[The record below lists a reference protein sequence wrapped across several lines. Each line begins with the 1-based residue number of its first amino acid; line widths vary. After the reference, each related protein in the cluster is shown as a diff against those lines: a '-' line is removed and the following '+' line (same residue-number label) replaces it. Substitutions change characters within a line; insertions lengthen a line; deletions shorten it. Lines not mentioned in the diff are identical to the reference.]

1 MKSKK
6 YAKKTLVT
14 LIIFATTLISCKYK
28 KTIKK
33 EINKPNII
41 VIYVDDLGYGDLSS
55 YGSIWNQT
63 PEIDK
68 MASEGLRFTDFYAGA
83 TVCSPSR
90 AALLTGNNSRRIDM
104 DLDAKNRWVL
114 FPVAEKGLNP
124 NESTLP
130 KILKEKAG
138 YSTAIIGKW
147 HLGDQEQFLPT
158 KYGFDYWFGLPYSN
172 DMENKRRKDPPLPL
186 LRNDTI
192 IEQYQNHGDFDQTTI
207 TKRYTDETIQW
218 ISKNKEKPFFLYLAQ
233 TMPHHPA
240 AARKD
245 FYQKTNNPKKSYG
258 ASVAEVSWSTGE
270 ILNYLKAEG
279 LAENTLVIF
288 TSDNGGDLRFG
299 ASNGILKGMKG
310 QTHEGG
316 IRVPCVAW
324 WPGKIKP
331 GTTSTAQASVIDF
344 YQTFTKLAGI
354 EINENVKRDGKDISE
369 HLFSPE
375 KAQAPRPFYYWH
387 VGYLHAVRFGK
398 WKLSLIG
405 SFNDEERKNI
415 KKSGYYK
422 IPEVPEFELFNLTKD
437 PGETTNLADK
447 HPEMVNKLLKM
458 IQEERVKLGQ
468 WNEHGPEV
476 RPTVRIENPKPLL
489 KK

>member
-90 AALLTGNNSRRIDM
+90 AALLTGSNSRRIDM

-114 FPVAEKGLNP
+114 FPIAEKGLNP

-172 DMENKRRKDPPLPL
+172 DM
-186 LRNDTI
+186 
-192 IEQYQNHGDFDQTTI
+192 
-207 TKRYTDETIQW
+207 
-218 ISKNKEKPFFLYLAQ
+218 
-233 TMPHHPA
+233 
-240 AARKD
+240 
-245 FYQKTNNPKKSYG
+245 
-258 ASVAEVSWSTGE
+258 
-270 ILNYLKAEG
+270 
-279 LAENTLVIF
+279 
-288 TSDNGGDLRFG
+288 
-299 ASNGILKGMKG
+299 
-310 QTHEGG
+310 
-316 IRVPCVAW
+316 
-324 WPGKIKP
+324 
-331 GTTSTAQASVIDF
+331 
-344 YQTFTKLAGI
+344 
-354 EINENVKRDGKDISE
+354 
-369 HLFSPE
+369 
-375 KAQAPRPFYYWH
+375 
-387 VGYLHAVRFGK
+387 
-398 WKLSLIG
+398 
-405 SFNDEERKNI
+405 
-415 KKSGYYK
+415 
-422 IPEVPEFELFNLTKD
+422 
-437 PGETTNLADK
+437 
-447 HPEMVNKLLKM
+447 
-458 IQEERVKLGQ
+458 
-468 WNEHGPEV
+468 
-476 RPTVRIENPKPLL
+476 
-489 KK
+489 